1 MSCANRFRRIVL
13 VSALALLFPG
23 CTSTS
28 FTRTG
33 FDLPPVPPPS
43 PCQAVVLQNPPS
55 DRKFVELGF
64 CITSVPGGGI
74 ITDNTPKAIAE
85 LQECA
90 CKNGGNAM
98 VFLGDSE
105 SGFHSGFGYSQ
116 QRVKARAIVLFVF
129 PKETQ

>member
-1 MSCANRFRRIVL
+1 MPCANRFRRL
-13 VSALALLFPG
+13 VCVFALVLLFLG

-33 FDLPPVPPPS
+33 FDLPPAPPPF

-55 DRKFVELGF
+55 DRKFIELGF

-74 ITDNTPKAIAE
+74 ITDNTPKAITE

-105 SGFHSGFGYSQ
+105 AGLHSAFGYSQ
-116 QRVKARAIVLFVF
+116 QRVKARAIVLFVL

>member
-1 MSCANRFRRIVL
+1 MPCANRFCRIVMM
-13 VSALALLFPG
+13 SSLALLLLG

-33 FDLPPVPPPS
+33 FDSPPAPPSS
-43 PCQAVVLQNPPS
+43 PCQAVILQNPPT

-74 ITDNTPKAIAE
+74 ITDNTSKAIAE
-85 LQECA
+85 LQECT
-90 CKNGGNAM
+90 CKNGGNAL

-105 SGFHSGFGYSQ
+105 SGFHSGLGYSQ

-129 PKETQ
+129 PKETR

>member
-1 MSCANRFRRIVL
+1 MPCTNRSRCIVIA
-13 VSALALLFPG
+13 SILALLLLG

-33 FDLPPVPPPS
+33 FDLPPAPPPS

-85 LQECA
+85 LQECT